1 MVTFIFT
8 FTVIGAVSGAACGA
22 LSYEPLRLSRRGLS
36 YHDVVQRRVQSL
48 IWAGIAALASLSFAL
63 LVSSVIVNGGIA

>member
-1 MVTFIFT
+1 MLTFILT

-22 LSYEPLRLSRRGLS
+22 LSYEPVRLSRRGLS

-48 IWAGIAALASLSFAL
+48 IWAGIAALCSLSLAL
-63 LVSSVIVNGGIA
+63 LVASVAVNGGIA

>member
-1 MVTFIFT
+1 MLTFILT

-22 LSYEPLRLSRRGLS
+22 LSYEPVRLSRRGLS

-48 IWAGIAALASLSFAL
+48 IWAGIAALGFLSLAL
-63 LVSSVIVNGGIA
+63 LIASVAVNGGIA

>member
-22 LSYEPLRLSRRGLS
+22 LAYEPVRLSRRGLS

-48 IWAGIAALASLSFAL
+48 MWAGIAALGSLSLAL
-63 LVSSVIVNGGIA
+63 LIASVAVNGGIA